1 LLSSVVLLCRAFAVL
16 ISDIIMTEKIKNM
29 MSDIDTRLHQ
39 NNMFTEHLETLE
51 KKTGVRRLYLVTGA
65 VAFVGLY
72 LAFGYGAGLIC
83 NLIAFVYP
91 AYASIKA
98 LESSRKEDDTQWLTY
113 WVVYAVFGTVEFFSD
128 ILLSWFPFYWLFK
141 CMFLAWCAAPA
152 SWNGSMVVYR
162 RLIRPYF
169 LKYEAQMDD
178 VANEVSEKVKKFA
191 DSSADKAREM
201 AADHITKQD

>member
-1 LLSSVVLLCRAFAVL
+1 
-16 ISDIIMTEKIKNM
+16 MTERIKSL
-29 MSDIDTRLHQ
+29 MSDIDARLHQ
-39 NNMFTEHLETLE
+39 KNMFTEQLETLE

-65 VAFVGLY
+65 IGFLALY

-83 NLIAFVYP
+83 NLVAFVYP

-98 LESSRKEDDTQWLTY
+98 LESTRKEDDTQWLTY
-113 WVVYAVFGTVEFFSD
+113 WVVYAAFGTVEFFSD

-141 CMFLAWCAAPA
+141 CLFLAWCAAPA

-169 LKYEAQMDD
+169 LKYETQMDD
-178 VANEVSEKVKKFA
+178 IANEVAEKAKKYV
-191 DSSADKAREM
+191 DLSAEKAREM
-201 AADHITKQD
+201 AADQITKQD